1 VYKPMADLKYPDPT
15 AQLDTTNLIEPGADT
30 YCENGY

>member
-1 VYKPMADLKYPDPT
+1 MADPKYPDPT
-15 AQLDTTNLIEPGADT
+15 SQLDTTNLIGPGHNT

>member
-1 VYKPMADLKYPDPT
+1 MADPKYPDPT
-15 AQLDTTNLIEPGADT
+15 AQLDTTNLIEPGPDT

>member
-1 VYKPMADLKYPDPT
+1 MDDPKYPDPT
-15 AQLDTTNLIEPGADT
+15 SQLDKTNLIEPGVNT